1 MIAWTRE
8 TVVKPTWE
16 RVVAI
21 FWLLFVLS
29 LAVLAVS
36 CMTACGARQCKSAP
50 IVITSHP
57 TKPRPA
63 GRVTVGC
70 DGAVVADIEADEVV
84 K

>member
-1 MIAWTRE
+1 MTAWTRD
-8 TVVKPTWE
+8 TVVRPTWD

-21 FWLLFVLS
+21 FWLLLVLA

-36 CMTACGARQCKSAP
+36 CLTACGARQCKTVP

-57 TKPRPA
+57 TKPKPA

-70 DGAVVADIEADEVV
+70 DGDVITEVIADEVSQ
-84 K
+84 